1 MLTTTMH
8 TTVIETAYS
17 QLHIDAA
24 RYATDDFNPFHD
36 KLRWRKIVGNPF
48 AGPLVLGFQQAA
60 LLEDAVRRHRVIHGE
75 ESLLHRHGLDF
86 GNYQLAFA
94 GVVLP
99 GACVQAEVRGSRLD
113 ARPEP
118 MLSNRLVLRADGAP
132 VLLGFK
138 RESAVPSLDMTP
150 PAAAGQLAAWPDRS
164 YLPDGRTF
172 LKRKFVMTGNGKT
185 FLLGAGVE
193 PSVYIDEIDDRIDFP
208 DIFPLSYLSCAL
220 LERGQYEGHAFEK
233 DPLVYVSHRYTVSR
247 TRMAVLPSNAMLN
260 ILIGEPMTT
269 GSGAS
274 LRNTYRCQIVLADGA
289 VLASAEVVLAP
300 LEALRAQEPRPG
312 GANAD

>member
-1 MLTTTMH
+1 MLTTTLH
-8 TTVIETAYS
+8 TTVIETAYT

-36 KLRWRKIVGNPF
+36 KLRWREIAGNPF

-60 LLEDAVRRHRVIHGE
+60 LLEDAVRRHRTRHGE
-75 ESLLHRHGLDF
+75 TSLLQGHGLEF

-94 GVVLP
+94 GAVLP
-99 GACVQAEVRGSRLD
+99 GTRVQAEVRGSRLD
-113 ARPEP
+113 SGPEP
-118 MLSNRLVLRADGAP
+118 VLSNRLVLRADGAP

-138 RESAVPSLDMTP
+138 RESAVPALDMTP
-150 PAAAGQLAAWPDRS
+150 PAEAGQMAAWPDRS
-164 YLPDGRTF
+164 YLADGCTF

-193 PSVYIDEIDDRIDFP
+193 PSAYIDEIGDRIDFP

-220 LERGQYEGHAFEK
+220 LERGQHEGHAFQQ
-233 DPLVYVSHRYTVSR
+233 DPLVYVSHRYSVSR
-247 TRMAVLPSNAMLN
+247 PRMAVLASNAMLN
-260 ILIGEPMTT
+260 ILIGKPMST

-274 LRNTYRCQIVLADGA
+274 LRDTYRCQIVLADGA

-300 LEALRAQEPRPG
+300 LGALRAQDSRPG
-312 GANAD
+312 DASAG